1 MKSGILLVN
10 KPKDFTSFDV
20 VAVLRGMLKEKKIGH
35 GGTLD
40 PNVTG
45 VLPIFIGKATKAIDL
60 APTHDKKY
68 SCTFRLGIKTDTQ
81 DIWGEVIEENEPVK
95 DIKRIEDAVL
105 GFKGEIMQT
114 PPMFSAIKINGKRLY
129 DLAREGQVVERPQRK
144 ITVYD
149 IAFEGV
155 VEEENEY
162 KFSAHVSKGAYIR
175 TICDDIGEKLGC
187 GAAMTSLHRTS
198 ALGFDIKDC
207 FTLDQIQKAVDEASV
222 ESLIIGVDTAFNEYP
237 SITLSEK
244 QTKMYKNGVGLEPQ
258 RVKGVIFDSVYNI
271 CEGQMYRVYG
281 ADSVFIGIGAV
292 NYEKREFRSVKMFC
306 GEEK

>member
-10 KPKDFTSFDV
+10 KPKGFTSFDV

-68 SCTFRLGIKTDTQ
+68 SCAFRFGIKTDTQ
-81 DIWGEVIEENEPVK
+81 DIWGDIIEENTPVK
-95 DIKRIEDAVL
+95 DLKLIEETVL
-105 GFKGEIMQT
+105 SFKGEIMQT

-129 DLAREGQVVERPQRK
+129 DLAREGQTIERPQRK

-149 IAFEGV
+149 IVFEGAG
-155 VEEENEY
+155 EENEY

-175 TICDDIGEKLGC
+175 TICADVGEKLGC

-207 FTLDQIQKAVDEASV
+207 FTLEEIQKVVDEGRV

-237 SITLSEK
+237 AITLSEK

-258 RVKGVIFDSVYNI
+258 RVKGVIYDSGYNI

-281 ADSVFIGIGAV
+281 TDNVFIGIGAV
-292 NYEKREFRSVKMFC
+292 NYDKREFRSVKMFC
-306 GEEK
+306 NEEN